1 MAALVPGSR
10 LALPSIAA
18 WLENPWPFAEHNPVR
33 IEESTEDG
41 RYLVRAELPGFDPE
55 KHISVTTHNGLL
67 TISAEREAKETAEGG
82 RSEFFYGTFS
92 RTVSLPA
99 GADPAKVKAA
109 YTDGILEVS
118 MPVSEH
124 PRDKHVKIQ
133 VTKN

>member
-1 MAALVPGSR
+1 MTALMPGPR

-41 RYLVRAELPGFDPE
+41 KYLVRAELPGFDPE
-55 KHISVTTHNGLL
+55 KHISVTAHNGLL
-67 TISAEREAKETAEGG
+67 TITADREVKETVKG
-82 RSEFFYGTFS
+82 RSEFYYGTFS

-99 GADPAKVKAA
+99 GAETAKVKAT
-109 YTDGILEVS
+109 YSDGILEVT

-124 PRDKHVKIQ
+124 PRDKHVKIE
-133 VTKN
+133 VTKE